1 MTDLSDKSI
10 VVCSIVRDAARQV
23 VGNIPAIEWI
33 CAHFSWYRVVVYE
46 NDSKDDTP
54 RVLEEWKAS
63 NPLVHV
69 ISEHL
74 GIRTL
79 PSRKEVPSNPF
90 FSLWRIEKMAMYRN
104 QYLDYVE
111 SQGWNPDY
119 VMVVDLDVAG
129 IDREGVMTSFSD
141 AYDWDVV
148 TAFGYSLSPRLAIRY
163 HDSYAL
169 VELGKENGTKTE
181 KEITSLSY
189 SFAELKD
196 RHEWVRVYS
205 AFGGLAVYKY
215 PALRGCR
222 YVAEANGDSRVE
234 SRSEHFGL
242 CHRMNERRE
251 IRVYVNPRMRV
262 RYQKLTWRIVLNSI
276 LRKLERIFG
285 SAPMG

>member
-1 MTDLSDKSI
+1 MIDLTDKSI

-54 RVLEEWKAS
+54 RVLEEWKAA
-63 NPLVHV
+63 NPSVHV

-79 PSRKEVPSNPF
+79 PTRKEVVSNPF

-104 QYLDYVE
+104 RYLDYVE

-129 IDREGVMTSFSD
+129 IDREGVMTSFTEK
-141 AYDWDVV
+141 YDWDAV

-163 HDSYAL
+163 HDTYAL
-169 VELGKENGTKTE
+169 VECGKENERKTE
-181 KEITSLSY
+181 EEITSLSY
-189 SFAELKD
+189 TFAPLKD
-196 RHEWVRVYS
+196 RQEWVRVYS
-205 AFGGLAVYKY
+205 AFGGLAIYKY
-215 PALRGCR
+215 PTLKGAR
-222 YVAEANGDSRVE
+222 YVAEVNGDPRVE

-242 CHRMNERRE
+242 YRRMNLRGE
-251 IRVYVNPRMRV
+251 IRVFVNPRMRV
-262 RYQKLTWRIVLNSI
+262 RYQKLTWRIVFNS
-276 LRKLERIFG
+276 LRRKLERIIG
-285 SAPMG
+285 